1 MPVIS
6 RPITQEGAV
15 ISVLVGVNDTRRR
28 LLLARGSPIP
38 PPTPVLAVIDTGSF
52 ATGFRPEILR
62 ALGIEP
68 FRRIPI
74 LTPSTRPDAPHICDL
89 YDVSLTL
96 IAGTTQRRLRS
107 LVAIAS
113 QDFGEHGIQALIG
126 RDVLN
131 HCVFSYFGPHGTFE
145 LSF

>member
-6 RPITQEGAV
+6 GPITQDGAV
-15 ISVLVGVNDTRRR
+15 ISILVGVSEARRR
-28 LLLARGSPIP
+28 LLLGDGKQVP
-38 PPTPVLAVIDTGSF
+38 PSTPVLAIIDTGSF
-52 ATGFRPEILR
+52 ATGFRPQLLH

-68 FRRIPI
+68 FDRIPI
-74 LTPSTRPDAPHICDL
+74 LTPSTRPDAPHFCDR

-96 IAGTTQRRLRS
+96 VAGTTQKHLRS
-107 LVAIAS
+107 VFAIAS

-126 RDVLN
+126 RDVLR
-131 HCVFSYFGPHGTFE
+131 HCVFSYFGPHQSFE